1 MKPLFSIM
9 AWLCIFGVS
18 ATSQAAPTRRGPSS
32 KAYLGV
38 ALARLTPLDRRQR
51 KVPRYGGVLIQTV
64 LRNTPASRA
73 GFRPGD
79 VIMRLG
85 GKYVYKPADV
95 IGRVARSRVGTRIKI
110 DIIRNGGWMMARVL
124 LTARPRTAPRHVV
137 PRPLPPAARPHGARH
152 RGARHRGT
160 LPRAEVWRADI
171 VKRLIA
177 MQRQLRLLKKMIR
190 EIKRDCRRR

>member
-1 MKPLFSIM
+1 MKPLFSIL
-9 AWLCIFGVS
+9 AGLCVLS
-18 ATSQAAPTRRGPSS
+18 ATAPAQAAPASS

-38 ALARLTPLDRRQR
+38 ALARLTPLDRRQK

-79 VIMRLG
+79 VIMRLK

-95 IGRVARSRVGTRIKI
+95 IRRVARARVGTRIKV

-124 LTARPRTAPRHVV
+124 LTARPRNAPSHVAPRRRPAP
-137 PRPLPPAARPHGARH
+137 PRAATG
-152 RGARHRGT
+152 RGAI
-160 LPRAEVWRADI
+160 L
-171 VKRLIA
+171 KRLLA
-177 MQRQLRLLKKMIR
+177 LQREVRLLRKMIR
-190 EIKRDCRRR
+190 ELKSVCKRP